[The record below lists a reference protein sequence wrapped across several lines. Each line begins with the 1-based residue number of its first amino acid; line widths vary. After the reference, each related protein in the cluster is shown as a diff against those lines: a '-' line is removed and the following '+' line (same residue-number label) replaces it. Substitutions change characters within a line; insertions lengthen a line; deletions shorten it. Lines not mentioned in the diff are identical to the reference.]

1 MGQTFTRLDAGVNC
15 TYYCTMAIVTYSY
28 ARQNLAK
35 LMDEVEDDNAPVIIS
50 RQRKR
55 GAAVLVSESEWNSIQ
70 ETLYLLSSP
79 ENARRLR
86 KGIAELNAGKWI
98 EYDPTKSGTT
108 KKASAKRRGASRKQP
123 KRNRRR

>member
-1 MGQTFTRLDAGVNC
+1 
-15 TYYCTMAIVTYSY
+15 MAIVTYSY

-98 EYDPTKSGTT
+98 EYDPTKSETT

>member
-1 MGQTFTRLDAGVNC
+1 MDTRSP
-15 TYYCTMAIVTYSY
+15 IVTYSY

-35 LMDEVEDDNAPVIIS
+35 LMDEVERDGAPVFIS

-55 GAAVLVSESEWNSIQ
+55 GAAVLVSESEWSSIQ

-86 KGIAELNAGKWI
+86 KGIADLNAGKGI
-98 EYDPTKSGTT
+98 VYDPATPDIPPRPLKPARKAR
-108 KKASAKRRGASRKQP
+108 KK
-123 KRNRRR
+123 